1 MKKILFLIALFI
13 STSQLI
19 KAQDKIYRKNGKIVA
34 AKVIEIGAA
43 EIKYKEYNNPDGP
56 IYILE
61 TDRIKKIVFADG
73 KVQTFSD
80 NFKDK
85 ELYVGQATKAIKINF
100 FSPLYGYIEVGYE
113 KNIGVGKSYE
123 LSLGVIGLGKS
134 DQLNYYNSQLQSVKR
149 NPAGAFI
156 SGGYKFG
163 KLPDFILFGRSRM
176 THLMQGTYV
185 KPIIYFGHYSENMLI
200 EKANSVYEVGK
211 QNVTFGA
218 LQIEVGRQWV
228 LGDKMVL
235 DIYEGLG
242 YGVDNKKDAFQYL
255 TNPTNTAFNDA
266 AAFNYANSRIG
277 KSPSVSFTFGI
288 KLGLL
293 IK

>member
-1 MKKILFLIALFI
+1 MKKIIFLALLFI
-13 STSQLI
+13 CSSQLI
-19 KAQDKIYRKNGKIVA
+19 KAQDKIYRKNGKIIE
-34 AKVIEIGAA
+34 AKVLEVGAA

-56 IYILE
+56 IYVLE
-61 TDRIKKIVFADG
+61 TDRVNKIVFANG
-73 KVQTFSD
+73 KVQVFAD
-80 NFKDK
+80 NFKDA
-85 ELYVGQATKAIKINF
+85 ESYIGQAKKAVKINF
-100 FSPLYGYIEVGYE
+100 FSPLYGYTEFGFE
-113 KNIGVGKSYE
+113 RNTGVGKSYE
-123 LSLGVIGLGKS
+123 LSLGIIGLGKS
-134 DQLNYYNSQLQSVKR
+134 EQLSYFNSQLQGIKR
-149 NPAGAFI
+149 KQSGAFI

-185 KPIIYFGHYSENMLI
+185 KPILYLGHYSENTI
-200 EKANSVYEVGK
+200 VEKGNNLYEVGR

-242 YGVDNKKDAFQYL
+242 YGADNKKDTYQYL
-255 TNPTNTAFNDA
+255 NSSTYSTFNDA
-266 AAFNYANSRIG
+266 SAFNYANARAG
-277 KSPSVSFTFGI
+277 KSPSLSFTFGI